1 MFQEFNKLSSKEWKL
16 KIQADLKGVDYQSLI
31 SQTPEHID
39 IKPFYHAD
47 DYIAVK
53 HLVQNNF
60 AIAQE
65 LKIAN
70 ENIAQKIAKKALDQ
84 GADIF
89 TFQFDN
95 TFDIDKLIHHLDYD
109 KLIFKADLLDIDFLL
124 ELFEKTA
131 GKSSI
136 LIDPIGHFARYGNW
150 FENQEKDFNKIRL
163 LQQKLPDNYIF
174 ISIRTNVYKDAGAII
189 TQELAYALGHAVEY
203 AENFGKEI
211 LQQMQVDFAI
221 GNHYFFEI
229 AKIKTFKLLWES
241 IVSDYKVQNN
251 LRIYAQPGIRNKT
264 IFDPYVNM
272 LRSTMEMMSAIIG
285 GADIIAN
292 FPYDKHFKKTNS
304 FSERIARNQLIILKN
319 EAHYNEA
326 LNSTEGN
333 YYIENISYQLAEK
346 SLDIF
351 KLIEK
356 SGGFLSQ
363 LYKGK
368 IQEKIAKNATKEQAS
383 FDEGKQV
390 LVGTNKY
397 INEKEQVEKIDIYPF
412 MKKRKGQTLVPPIV
426 PKRLAEKLEEK
437 RLRNMGIKF

>member
-1 MFQEFNKLSSKEWKL
+1 MFKEFRKISSKEWKL
-16 KIQADLKGVDYQSLI
+16 KIQSDLKGADYQSLI
-31 SQTPEHID
+31 TQTPEHID

-53 HLVQNNF
+53 HLAQNNF

-70 ENIAQKIAKKALDQ
+70 ENIAQKIAKKALEQ
-84 GADIF
+84 GADVF
-89 TFQFDN
+89 TFLFDKK
-95 TFDIDKLIHHLDYD
+95 FDIDNLIHHLDFD
-109 KLIFKADLLDIDFLL
+109 KLIFKADMLDVDFIL
-124 ELFEKTA
+124 ELYDKTE

-150 FENQEKDFNKIRL
+150 FENQEKDFDKIHS
-163 LQQKLPDNYIF
+163 LQQKLPKNYTF
-174 ISIRTNVYKDAGAII
+174 ISISADVYKNAGANI
-189 TQELAYALGHAVEY
+189 TQELAYALSQAVEY

-211 LQQMQVDFAI
+211 LQQIQVNFAI
-221 GNHYFFEI
+221 GSHYFFEI

-241 IVSDYKVQNN
+241 IVADYEIENRLK
-251 LRIYAQPGIRNKT
+251 IYAQPGIRNKT

-272 LRSTMEMMSAIIG
+272 LRTAMEMMSAILG
-285 GADIIAN
+285 GVDIIAN
-292 FPYDKHFKKTNS
+292 YPYDKHFKKTNS

-319 EAHYNEA
+319 EAHFDTA
-326 LNSTEGN
+326 LNSSEGN
-333 YYIENISYQLAEK
+333 YYIENISYQLGEK
-346 SLDIF
+346 TLEIF

-368 IQEKIAKNATKEQAS
+368 IQEKISKNAAKEQEV
-383 FDEGKQV
+383 FDKGERI

-397 INEKEQVEKIDIYPF
+397 INKNEEVEKIDIYPF
-412 MKKRKGQTLVPPIV
+412 MKKRKGQTLVTPIV
-426 PKRLAEKLEEK
+426 PKRLAEKLEEE
-437 RLRNMGIKF
+437 RLPKMSKTF